1 MPGILPRF
9 RRCFVMSFL
18 PGGSLEPLF
27 DADGGS
33 ESNDVVSQ
41 RFRNAAVT
49 MAQLHRIPPRSLG
62 LESEPELGPVAEVE
76 RWCRTLETVDPALV
90 PGWHDVRDALRASV
104 PSAVASSIVH
114 GDFRLGNLFAV
125 DDRVTA
131 VIDWE
136 ISSVGDPRVDVGWF
150 LIKGD
155 PLTYGRVTRYTGLTP
170 SLAELVFDLSRARGA
185 RSATSSGSRRWRA
198 SKPPPSWSLIV
209 KHNRRRTTPDAY
221 LEAMASVL
229 PAPVSRARHARL
241 CTRNAGELVGELGLR
256 GFA

>member
-114 GDFRLGNLFAV
+114 GDCRLGNLLAV

-136 ISSVGDPRVDVGWF
+136 IWSVGDPRVDVGWF
-150 LIKGD
+150 LIKSD

-170 SLAELVFDLSRARGA
+170 SLAELVSIYHEALGREVGDLEWFEALA
-185 RSATSSGSRRWRA
+185 CFKTTAV
-198 SKPPPSWSLIV
+198 WSLIV
-209 KHNRRRTTPDAY
+209 KHNRRRTTPDAD
-221 LEAMASVL
+221 LEAMASVFPDL
-229 PAPVSRARHARL
+229 LSRARL
-241 CTRNAGELVGELGLR
+241 LLG
-256 GFA
+256 